1 MNTMKMKRLAP
12 ILFVFPF
19 FAACQDPGVI
29 AFQQGDDIR
38 WSGLENVPP
47 GTVTNLR
54 KVTSL
59 GGWDLE
65 HMTLSP
71 NGGLLAVGLRNN
83 NNPADGILDAKVLVF
98 NIYRDTQLA
107 DWDEQDLK
115 NFIENNSN
123 ITYPTELKDFNPRN
137 LSWMNNVELLI
148 NVQPIVAGT
157 SIESLPQDAAM
168 VIRYQDE
175 SLTDGPDF
183 YARTSPSPI
192 AAPNHPQK
200 TAFTTENRSGTI
212 FIDGSR
218 VNGLPTGIGKFDFVY
233 LGG

>member
-1 MNTMKMKRLAP
+1 MKRLSP
-12 ILFVFPF
+12 ILFVFAF

-47 GTVTNLR
+47 GTVTDIR
-54 KVTSL
+54 MVTSL

-71 NGGLLAVGLRNN
+71 NGGLLAIGLRNN
-83 NNPADGILDAKVLVF
+83 NNPAEGILDAKVLVF
-98 NIYRDTQLA
+98 NMYTDTQLA
-107 DWDEQDLK
+107 EWDEQDLK

-123 ITYPTELKDFNPRN
+123 LTYPTELKDFNPRN

-148 NVQPIVAGT
+148 NVQPIIAGT

-175 SLTDGPDF
+175 SLTNGPDF
-183 YARTSPSPI
+183 YPRTSPSPI
-192 AAPNHPQK
+192 TAPNHPQK
-200 TAFTTENRSGTI
+200 TAFSTENRSGTI
-212 FIDGSR
+212 FIDGSQ

-233 LGG
+233 LGR